1 METNG
6 ERKHLINGVS
16 NASNRCQLRACSHL
30 SPPENGRFSGVCSNL
45 FNSAC
50 GIHCN
55 SGFELHGG
63 SPVRICLPNGQWSG
77 TQPRWKP
84 ISNIIDLMHFCAFS
98 LLNIVCLALYF
109 APHYLWFIKFE
120 FCIWKRK
127 SIVYRIGI
135 IYYRCIPKKC
145 RMLRAPRNGEMIC
158 SHNSKQAVDQPPGRS
173 LDQVGA
179 HCQFSCQTGYRLV
192 GSPSRFC
199 LPVALWTGLPAYCK
213 RKHFQDVI
221 KKCRMTICSSFFSRE
236 MCSTASTGLWCDLPR
251 VLWTTENALQAK
263 VRLCLSARISLTRPK
278 PPGMHPS
285 WFMDGWHSI
294 NSMHW

>member
-6 ERKHLINGVS
+6 GRKHLINGVS

-98 LLNIVCLALYF
+98 LLNIVCLALCF
-109 APHYLWFIKFE
+109 APHYLWFIKRDFNE
-120 FCIWKRK
+120 K
-127 SIVYRIGI
+127 SYVWIFNKACNWYVKLCYKGYVKFLPVSPPSSTRWLWGWFPLEI
-135 IYYRCIPKKC
+135 IK
-145 RMLRAPRNGEMIC
+145 
-158 SHNSKQAVDQPPGRS
+158 
-173 LDQVGA
+173 
-179 HCQFSCQTGYRLV
+179 
-192 GSPSRFC
+192 SRFFC
-199 LPVALWTGLPAYCK
+199 V
-213 RKHFQDVI
+213 F
-221 KKCRMTICSSFFSRE
+221 
-236 MCSTASTGLWCDLPR
+236 
-251 VLWTTENALQAK
+251 
-263 VRLCLSARISLTRPK
+263 
-278 PPGMHPS
+278 
-285 WFMDGWHSI
+285 
-294 NSMHW
+294 